1 MSTEYKP
8 LFNRTYLKVLM
19 VGCLFAIYWLA
30 NMNTPVERPQ
40 GQVDNQ
46 PLYWLQSTDS
56 ELPEQLVILLPTASA
71 FSAAEQNRQHWRAS
85 ILSERLQQQLGTEYP
100 FQVQVADD
108 YLSISIESQQQALPA
123 LDSLWDGLSA
133 PVDAS
138 QRQAQLKQ
146 IQARR
151 YLSNKAAE
159 QQLLNKLGD
168 QLGARSPRPLAWS
181 ELFSKPRFILAGDDA
196 QERAEAL
203 SAKLPGNH
211 QSHHPTPLS
220 VLSGRA
226 TLELSST
233 QSLLLIASTLP
244 ARTEPDYVRQRLIAA
259 TSQLALQQFPVAS
272 DSQYRLQWKSLQH
285 GGYQAVIFAS
295 TLPLNS
301 SQLEAFGQHINA
313 ELVEQARQQLRQHW
327 QNINETA
334 ASQLGALSLIARY
347 QLPLDS
353 LSQYQQQLDILNT
366 DEIATA
372 TRARFNPQQQYSL
385 RIDNQP

>member
-30 NMNTPVERPQ
+30 NMGKPAERPQ

-56 ELPEQLVILLPTASA
+56 ELPAQLVILLPTASA

-108 YLSISIESQQQALPA
+108 YLSISIEPGQQGLPA
-123 LDSLWDGLSA
+123 LNTLWGGLSA
-133 PVDAS
+133 QVDAS
-138 QRQAQLKQ
+138 QWQAQLKQ

-151 YLSNKAAE
+151 YLNDKATE
-159 QQLLNKLGD
+159 QQLLNTLGN
-168 QLGARSPRPLAWS
+168 QLGARKPQPLAWS
-181 ELFSKPRFILAGDDA
+181 ELFRQPRFILAGDDA

-203 SAKLPGNH
+203 STQLPGSR
-211 QSHHPTPLS
+211 QRSHSASLA
-220 VLSGRA
+220 VLSGRT
-226 TLELSST
+226 TLELSSS

-244 ARTEPDYVRQRLIAA
+244 ARTAPDYVQQRLIAA

-272 DSQYRLQWKSLQH
+272 DSQYRLQWKSLQD

-327 QNINETA
+327 QNIHETA
-334 ASQLGALSLIARY
+334 ASQLGALSLMARY

-353 LSQYQQQLDILNT
+353 LTLYQQQLDTLNT